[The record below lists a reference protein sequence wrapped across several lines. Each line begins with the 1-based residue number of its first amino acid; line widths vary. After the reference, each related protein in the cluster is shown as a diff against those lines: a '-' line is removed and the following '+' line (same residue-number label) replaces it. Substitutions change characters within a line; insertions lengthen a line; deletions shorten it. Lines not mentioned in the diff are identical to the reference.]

1 MRRAARI
8 TLFVQDRDGRLDTFP
23 DQEVFNMLLQQT
35 PLVNRNPD
43 GSRTLV
49 FDLANPA
56 SALVMPETVLRPDG
70 DSLRA
75 KISALSMEAHAL
87 GLPLTAALAD
97 SAELVAEVEL
107 GAGSPRNQPLS

>member
-8 TLFVQDRDGRLDTFP
+8 TLFVQDRDGKLDTYP
-23 DQEVFNMLLQQT
+23 DIDVFHLLMQQT

-49 FDLANPA
+49 FDLPDPSRALGGGLVA
-56 SALVMPETVLRPDG
+56 SHADAER
-70 DSLRA
+70 LRA
-75 KISALSMEAHAL
+75 KIASLSLEAHAL

-97 SAELVAEVEL
+97 SAELVAEAEL
-107 GAGSPRNQPLS
+107 NDMGRVPPRS